1 VDIGTVIA
9 PEIWTEEHVPP
20 PFVNFDDAGSE
31 HEHNGEEY
39 RYLDH
44 HHFPVSM
51 LIQLF
56 DPRKTMVNLILSA
69 SSKSKPNALSWHDRF
84 ARSGKS
90 LETGRLGG

>member
-9 PEIWTEEHVPP
+9 PEIWTKEHVPP
-20 PFVNFDDAGSE
+20 PFINFDDAGPE

-56 DPRKTMVNLILSA
+56 DPRKTMVN
-69 SSKSKPNALSWHDRF
+69 
-84 ARSGKS
+84 
-90 LETGRLGG
+90 